1 MLTHGRAQRAPTMFV
16 RYRHLHFTG
25 RRKRRPLRIFV
36 CVWDGCTECPPTVF
50 LRYPFTNIT
59 LARHPERQ
67 RSFTREPC
75 EDLLKAQ
82 TIEASRVKPLL
93 AEGSI
98 LEPL

>member
-1 MLTHGRAQRAPTMFV
+1 MLTHGRAQRA
-16 RYRHLHFTG
+16 
-25 RRKRRPLRIFV
+25 
-36 CVWDGCTECPPTVF
+36 PTVF

-67 RSFTREPC
+67 RSFAREPC
-75 EDLLKAQ
+75 VDLRKSQ